1 MEQWILSWWH
11 VIISVLGVVLIPSI
25 GWAIRA
31 GLASKSDLAVEARA
45 RGDAL
50 VALETRLG
58 QRLDGIETEQGEL
71 ADRTLRIETEI
82 GHLPTSDDIAELK
95 AAVGRTDTRFE
106 GMLREMQSIVHSLA
120 RIEDRLMKGTA
131 P

>member
-11 VIISVLGVVLIPSI
+11 VIASVLGLIVIPSVI
-25 GWAIRA
+25 WAIRT
-31 GLASKSDLAVEARA
+31 GLASKSDLAAETQA

-58 QRLDGIETEQGEL
+58 QRLAGIEDEQAEL
-71 ADRTLRIETEI
+71 SDRTLRIETEI

-120 RIEDRLMKGTA
+120 RIEDRLMKGTGA
-131 P
+131 